1 MIKRSIP
8 IIIAVVVGLLT
19 FLGLLLNLPPLSQV
33 SSLLLRWA
41 SFLAAIALLIGVLN
55 LLAVHLNRLLKGN
68 LYSGVLALSM
78 LTVFAF
84 AITDLV
90 GITQGGI
97 DIIFNWVQFPL
108 EAALSSL
115 LAFLLLF
122 AGVQLLRRQRNVGG
136 VLFLLT
142 AVLVL
147 LSTALA
153 TSRFVPPGLANIFTR
168 VGETISTIFVTAG
181 MRGILLGVALGTIT
195 LSIRLLLGVER
206 PYNK

>member
-78 LTVFAF
+78 VTVFAF

>member
-1 MIKRSIP
+1 MGMIKRSIP
-8 IIIAVVVGLLT
+8 VAIAVAVGLLT
-19 FLGLLLNLPPLSQV
+19 FLGLLLNLPQLSG
-33 SSLLLRWA
+33 LLLQWA

-68 LYSGVLALSM
+68 LYSGVLAISM
-78 LTVFAF
+78 LIVFTL
-84 AITDLV
+84 AITDLA
-90 GITQGGI
+90 GITENGVGT
-97 DIIFNWVQFPL
+97 IFNWVQFPL

-122 AGVQLLRRQRNVGG
+122 AGVQLLRQQRNGGG

-153 TSRFVPPGLANIFTR
+153 TSRFVPASLAETFGT
-168 VGETISTIFVTAG
+168 VGQAISTIFVSAG

>member
-8 IIIAVVVGLLT
+8 VAIAVAVGLLT
-19 FLGLLLNLPPLSQV
+19 FIGLLLNLPQLSR
-33 SSLLLRWA
+33 LLLTWA
-41 SFLAAIALLIGVLN
+41 SFLAAVALLVGVLN
-55 LLAVHLNRLLKGN
+55 LFGVHANRLLKGN
-68 LYSGVLALSM
+68 GYSGVLALSM
-78 LTVFAF
+78 AAVFVL
-84 AITDLV
+84 AITDWR
-90 GITQGGI
+90 GITTDGVSTV
-97 DIIFNWVQFPL
+97 FNWVQFPL

-122 AGVQLLRRQRNVGG
+122 AGAQLLRRQRNIGG

-142 AVLVL
+142 ALLVL

-153 TSRFVPPGLANIFTR
+153 TSRFIPGRLA
-168 VGETISTIFVTAG
+168 ETFGAVREVITTIFVTAG

-195 LSIRLLLGVER
+195 LGIRLLVGVER

>member
-1 MIKRSIP
+1 MIRRSIP
-8 IIIAVVVGLLT
+8 VAITIAVGLLT
-19 FLGLLLNLPPLSQV
+19 FLGLLLQLPQL

-41 SFLAAIALLIGVLN
+41 SFLAAIALLLGVLN
-55 LLAVHLNRLLKGN
+55 LLAVHLNRLFKGN

-78 LTVFAF
+78 VAVFTF
-84 AITDLV
+84 AITDAA
-90 GITQGGI
+90 GITRNGVET
-97 DIIFNWVQFPL
+97 IFNWVQFPL

-122 AGVQLLRRQRNVGG
+122 AGVNLLKRQRNIGG
-136 VLFLLT
+136 ALFLLT

-147 LSTALA
+147 LSAALA
-153 TSRFVPPGLANIFTR
+153 TSRFVPTGVANTFANI
-168 VGETISTIFVTAG
+168 GQIISTIFVTAG
-181 MRGILLGVALGTIT
+181 VRGILLGVALGTIT

>member
-8 IIIAVVVGLLT
+8 VAIAVAVGLLT
-19 FLGLLLNLPPLSQV
+19 FLGLLLDLPQLSGM
-33 SSLLLRWA
+33 LLRWA
-41 SFLAAIALLIGVLN
+41 SFLAAIALLLGVLN

-68 LYSGVLALSM
+68 YYSGALALSM
-78 LTVFAF
+78 ITVFTL
-84 AITDLV
+84 AITDWAGV
-90 GITQGGI
+90 TENGVNTV
-97 DIIFNWVQFPL
+97 FSWVQFPL

-122 AGVQLLRRQRNVGG
+122 AGVRLLQKQRNLGG
-136 VLFLLT
+136 LLFLFA
-142 AVLVL
+142 AVLTL
-147 LSTALA
+147 LSAALA
-153 TSRFVPPGLANIFTR
+153 TNRLVPTPVANLFTLI
-168 VGETISTIFVTAG
+168 EEAIATIFVTAG